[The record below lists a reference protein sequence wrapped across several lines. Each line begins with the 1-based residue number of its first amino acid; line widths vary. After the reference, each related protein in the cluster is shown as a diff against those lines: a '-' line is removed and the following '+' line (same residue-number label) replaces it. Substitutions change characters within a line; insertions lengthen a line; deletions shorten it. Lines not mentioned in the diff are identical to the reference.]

1 MTTTSPCYHE
11 TTVEVTG
18 DPLDVVARLAEAGPH
33 AEHVV
38 YEKGGQFA
46 YAGGVLDEVVLD
58 RDGARSTDLA
68 LPWDGRP
75 LDLVRT
81 LLARMPL
88 RGWRAYGWAA
98 FELAYAK
105 DGDRDRIGGQR
116 LAHLIL
122 PRSEVRI
129 AGGTAR
135 IRAVDPA
142 EADVLAEL
150 IAASRP
156 LGPSRPRP
164 VDVRAGDVRPGE
176 AQPRDVRAGGVWAG
190 GGRGYRAAVA
200 RVLGD
205 IHANRVRKAILS
217 RVVELADDIDLAATY
232 VLGRRGNTPARS
244 FLLRMGGVEV
254 AGFSPEVV
262 VSVSAG
268 GEVISQPLAGTRAL
282 SDDEALN
289 EHYRAELLSDAK
301 EVYEHAISVK
311 VCNDELLAVCEPGSV
326 HVRELMTVK
335 RRGSVQHLA
344 SQVGGLL
351 ARGLDSWDAF
361 AAVFPAVTASG
372 VPKEAAYCTIRR
384 HESEPRG
391 LYGGAVMTVDD
402 SGELDAAL
410 VLRSVHR
417 DGSRTWLRAG
427 AGIVEQSTPDQE
439 FEETCAKL
447 DSVARFLVPARKAGD
462 DRL

>member
-11 TTVEVTG
+11 TAVEVTG

-68 LPWDGRP
+68 LPWGGRP

-81 LLARMPL
+81 LLARVPL
-88 RGWRAYGWAA
+88 RGWRAYGWVA

-105 DGDRDRIGGQR
+105 GGERDRIGGQR

-122 PRSEVRI
+122 PRSEVLI

-150 IAASRP
+150 VATSRAVAP
-156 LGPSRPRP
+156 PRPRP
-164 VDVRAGDVRPGE
+164 VDVRDV
-176 AQPRDVRAGGVWAG
+176 D
-190 GGRGYRAAVA
+190 GRGYRAAVA

-205 IHANRVRKAILS
+205 IHADRVRKAILS
-217 RVVELADDIDLAATY
+217 RVVELADDVDFAATY

-244 FLLRMGGVEV
+244 FLLRMGGVEA

-268 GEVISQPLAGTRAL
+268 GEVVSQPLAGTRAL

-289 EHYRAELLSDAK
+289 ERHRAELLCDAK

-311 VCNDELLAVCEPGSV
+311 VCNDELLAVCQPGSV

-351 ARGLDSWDAF
+351 APGLDSWDAF

-372 VPKEAAYCTIRR
+372 VPKEAAYATIRR

-402 SGELDAAL
+402 SGALDAAL

-417 DGSRTWLRAG
+417 DRDRTWLRAG
-427 AGIVEQSTPDQE
+427 AGIVEQSTPDRE

-447 DSVARFLVPARKAGD
+447 DSVARFLVPA
-462 DRL
+462 DRF